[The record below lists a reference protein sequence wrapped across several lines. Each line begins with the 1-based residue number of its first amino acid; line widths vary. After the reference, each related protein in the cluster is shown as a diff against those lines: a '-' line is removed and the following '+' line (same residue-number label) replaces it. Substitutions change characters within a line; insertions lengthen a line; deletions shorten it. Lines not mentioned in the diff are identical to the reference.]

1 MFTWL
6 AFPSCT
12 FRSRGVCVRCAVQDK
27 KGVCSWCGAFEFL
40 RCLSGFDSWWARSV
54 IRSRLSPLVVSW
66 QIASG
71 RETEDVVPW
80 REMKMMMMRKK
91 GNPSIPSSSGR
102 ERSSTATGHDGKK
115 GSIGPP
121 PTYDGSREPGV
132 FEEYRIRARLLYMG
146 GFLKWGYPQI
156 IKNYRWSFHEINH
169 PFCVPPFS
177 ETPILFLG

>member
-1 MFTWL
+1 MANRQWQGNRGR
-6 AFPSCT
+6 
-12 FRSRGVCVRCAVQDK
+12 RSLEGD
-27 KGVCSWCGAFEFL
+27 
-40 RCLSGFDSWWARSV
+40 
-54 IRSRLSPLVVSW
+54 
-66 QIASG
+66 
-71 RETEDVVPW
+71 EDDDDD
-80 REMKMMMMRKK
+80 EEE
-91 GNPSIPSSSGR
+91 GESSIPSSSGR